1 MKTQRQDHVFSGTP
15 ERLASLRGTCLLR
28 DRYRCVISRK
38 FDAAEAERRFQKY
51 GENNAID
58 QDGILL
64 ADPGQEFDYLEVAHI
79 LPHSLTR
86 LDSSG
91 ELNSTKAAALAV
103 LNMFDSGVA
112 HLIEGVD
119 IDRPTNALT
128 LTLSNHMS
136 FGDFRIYFEPVGEMP
151 HTYRIGTF
159 RRAVLAKGFP
169 VTRTLF
175 LTEDRSIDPPS
186 ARLLAVHRAIAHILH
201 LSAAGDYIDHVLR
214 DVDEVGIRADGS
226 TDLSR
231 LLKLRLGEA
240 SGHHKNWPLEA

>member
-51 GENNAID
+51 GENNAMD
-58 QDGILL
+58 QDGVPL

-79 LPHSLTR
+79 LPHSLTS

-91 ELNSTKAAALAV
+91 ALSSTKAAALAV
-103 LNMFDSGVA
+103 LNMFDAGVA
-112 HLIEGVD
+112 YLIEGVD

-128 LTLSNHMS
+128 LAVSHHIS
-136 FGDFRIYFEPVGEMP
+136 FGDFRVYFEPVGET

-159 RRAVLAKGFP
+159 RRVGFAKNFP